1 MPLDSLTSLF
11 VQAVSAFTV
20 VMTFA
25 CLFGEI
31 VRWVFTD
38 LFGRI
43 VDDD

>member
-11 VQAVSAFTV
+11 VQATAIFSV
-20 VMTFA
+20 VMLFA
-25 CLFGEI
+25 CLLGEI